1 MTSNRPEEKDAPR
14 SGVRALAGRRVLVTG
29 GAGFVGC
36 NLVRRLLR
44 EGARVTVLDDL
55 FTGRR

>member
-1 MTSNRPEEKDAPR
+1 M
-14 SGVRALAGRRVLVTG
+14 TG
-29 GAGFVGC
+29 GAGFIGS

-55 FTGRR
+55 FTGRMENLPRKGFE